1 MFNKQ
6 IIDVLKRN
14 DRDNKFDS
22 YGSPTFLKGGIR
34 YGLHPTPEMD
44 FEPDTLY
51 TGREMYDDIKPRMIG
66 GRMIGGRMVGL
77 TGGKKSVGKSIV
89 KGLKKIGKAISPI
102 ARDVVMPVV
111 KDFATTQGRKLL
123 EQQLAKYA
131 LPVAET
137 ALVAAGRHT
146 KKSGGRLIGGAMDKR
161 SARAELVKRV
171 MRQQGCSLPEAS
183 RYIKENGMSY

>member
-1 MFNKQ
+1 MFNKH
-6 IIDVLKRN
+6 ILEVLKRN

-44 FEPDTLY
+44 FQPDNLY
-51 TGREMYDDIKPRMIG
+51 TGREMYDDIKP
-66 GRMIGGRMVGL
+66 RMIGGRMVGL
-77 TGGKKSVGKSIV
+77 TGGKKSVGKSIL
-89 KGLKKIGKAISPI
+89 KGLKKVGKAIAP
-102 ARDVVMPVV
+102 VVMPIV

-131 LPVAET
+131 LPVAEE
-137 ALVAAGRHT
+137 AVMVAAGRHT
-146 KKSGGRLIGGAMDKR
+146 KKSGGRLVGGAMDKR
-161 SARAELVKRV
+161 SARADLVRRV

>member
-6 IIDVLKRN
+6 ILDVLKRN

-66 GRMIGGRMVGL
+66 GRMVGL
-77 TGGKKSVGKSIV
+77 TGGKKSVGKSIL
-89 KGLKKIGKAISPI
+89 KGLKKVGKAIAP
-102 ARDVVMPVV
+102 VVMPVV

-137 ALVAAGRHT
+137 ALVAGRR
-146 KKSGGRLIGGAMDKR
+146 KQSRGRLIGGAMDKR
-161 SARAELVKRV
+161 SARADLVKRV

>member
-6 IIDVLKRN
+6 ILEVLKRN

-22 YGSPTFLKGGIR
+22 YGSPMFLKGGIR
-34 YGLHPTPEMD
+34 YGLHPTPQMD
-44 FEPDTLY
+44 FQPDNLY
-51 TGREMYDDIKPRMIG
+51 TGEEMYEDIKPRMV
-66 GRMIGGRMVGL
+66 GGRMVGL

-89 KGLKKIGKAISPI
+89 KGLKKVGKALAPI
-102 ARDVVMPVV
+102 AKDVVMPVV

-131 LPVAET
+131 LPVAES
-137 ALVAAGRHT
+137 AVMVAAGRR
-146 KKSGGRLIGGAMDKR
+146 KQSGGRLIGGAKMGGDKR
-161 SARAELVKRV
+161 SARAELVRKV
-171 MRQQGCSLPEAS
+171 MRQHGCSLPEAS